1 MLDQFGTSVLSE
13 LDYTVEAYNN
23 IRLTKGLESI
33 PGIHM
38 PQIYLTLSTS
48 KVITEEF
55 VKGVK
60 INDVSA
66 IEAAGLD
73 RDALALTFTRA
84 ILKQL
89 LIDGFFHAD
98 PHPGN
103 VLVSLQTGDIT
114 FIDCGM
120 IGELDVQGRINM
132 IQLMI
137 AIDQMDI
144 PSMGQLLR
152 EMSVPFVD
160 HPDDAGFFHDFERL
174 MGRLA
179 MSGGD
184 FGQIISSAT
193 NLLSE
198 HGLRLNP
205 NLTMAI
211 KALMQMS
218 TIGNALYPKPGLM
231 TKAIEMLKEMAIQ
244 AVTADKVIAEG
255 RKQILSVGRELF
267 KRIPNLTDATTK
279 WLDQYQKGRFE
290 VTLDTSQLSKEVD
303 KLGGLGQQVVAA
315 IVLAGILV
323 GSAIAIVGVASLPAE
338 GNLQYMMSQLA
349 YLGYLVA
356 MIGGLLMI
364 FRLFWRWFRSRGANR
379 D

>member
-1 MLDQFGTSVLSE
+1 M
-13 LDYTVEAYNN
+13 
-23 IRLTKGLESI
+23 
-33 PGIHM
+33 
-38 PQIYLTLSTS
+38 
-48 KVITEEF
+48 
-55 VKGVK
+55 
-60 INDVSA
+60 
-66 IEAAGLD
+66 
-73 RDALALTFTRA
+73 
-84 ILKQL
+84 
-89 LIDGFFHAD
+89 IDGFFHAD

-103 VLVSLQTGDIT
+103 VLVSLQTGEIT
-114 FIDCGM
+114 FLDCGM
-120 IGELDVQGRINM
+120 IGELDVQQRINM

-231 TKAIEMLKEMAIQ
+231 TQAIEMLKEMAIQ

-267 KRIPNLTDATTK
+267 KRIPTLTEATTK

-303 KLGGLGQQVVAA
+303 KVSGSRQSGDRRHHLRRHPDRFRDHTGRHRSLETRRELGHHH
-315 IVLAGILV
+315 
-323 GSAIAIVGVASLPAE
+323 GSARHRRVFGGDGRWPADD
-338 GNLQYMMSQLA
+338 LQAFLAMVPRSGSEWELTSRSQPF
-349 YLGYLVA
+349 GP
-356 MIGGLLMI
+356 
-364 FRLFWRWFRSRGANR
+364 
-379 D
+379 